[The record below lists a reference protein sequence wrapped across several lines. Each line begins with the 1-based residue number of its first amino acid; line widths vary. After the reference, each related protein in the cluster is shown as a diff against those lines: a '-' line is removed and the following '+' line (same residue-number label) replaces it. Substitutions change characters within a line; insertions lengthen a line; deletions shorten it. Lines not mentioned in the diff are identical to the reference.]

1 MGFYRDRVVPRL
13 VDAACGSEELGVWRR
28 QAAEGLAGT
37 VLEIGFG
44 SGHNLAYYPP
54 EVTRV
59 LAVEPAQRARELAA
73 PRVAAAA
80 VPVEYAGLDGQQ
92 LALDDASCDGALC
105 TFTLCTIPDPA
116 RALAELYRVVRPGGV
131 FHFLE
136 HGLAEDAGVQRWQ
149 HRIEPLQKRLFDGCH
164 LTRRP
169 TELVEVAGFVVE
181 HGDSRFA
188 PGPKPWSWFTVVRA
202 RRP

>member
-1 MGFYRDRVVPRL
+1 MGFYRERVVPRL